1 MSRYDKEPEESFNAE
16 QFIGFIVATELRSC
30 GVDLSFTP
38 ELDLDYGV
46 SSRIGTRAFHR
57 EPEIVT
63 RLAESL
69 IHGLN
74 QAGMG
79 ACGKNFPGHGAVQAD
94 SPVAVPVDERD
105 IRALIE
111 EDLAPYRFLGG
122 TLMSAIMPAHVIYP
136 EDRKSDV

>member
-46 SSRIGTRAFHR
+46 SSVIGTRAFHR
-57 EPEIVT
+57 DPEIVT

-79 ACGKNFPGHGAVQAD
+79 ACGKHFPGPGAVQAD
-94 SPVAVPVDERD
+94 SHVAVPVDDRD
-105 IRALIE
+105 IRDRTSTRLN
-111 EDLAPYRFLGG
+111 
-122 TLMSAIMPAHVIYP
+122 SSHVAISYAVLCLKKKRRSTI
-136 EDRKSDV
+136 D